1 LLKQFCER
9 FNFEI
14 ELQVDG
20 QYMKSKNECCLKWNV
35 GKGEKTCKTL
45 SLGNNGSQ
53 VIPLLLHLQFLSMFL
68 KVYKYVI
75 SNL

>member
-1 LLKQFCER
+1 MGWLQITTFVLMESFETILSR

-20 QYMKSKNECCLKWNV
+20 QSKNECCLIWSV

-45 SLGNNGSQ
+45 SLGNKGSQ
-53 VIPLLLHLQFLSMFL
+53 VIPLLLHLQLISMF
-68 KVYKYVI
+68 
-75 SNL
+75 